1 MKGKILIPCV
11 LLSGVLL
18 FILLL
23 STVTAQVAVL
33 VSNLGD
39 SPATGTAVPLAGS
52 QLVQQEFTTG
62 PGSTNY
68 TLSNVELY
76 VKTAAKNAEASKTAT
91 VTIYERNTEGVEDYA
106 MTDFSRDTKLASV
119 TTTAGMFGSA
129 GTKTIDFSTN
139 GVTLEPSTTYAVRI
153 LSTSLATGG
162 NDLPELVVVAA
173 DDEEGTTG
181 WSIAN
186 DRVKQTIGG
195 SYATDPASLGIRING
210 EEVTAVQQATAT
222 IALAATSDTGITS
235 AGVASTDKITSDT
248 TPDIVVAGY
257 NSGDTITVT
266 ATHATAS
273 DVTATITGDGTATL
287 GTLAEGV
294 WSISADA
301 GGTSSNT
308 LEITVLAELVSTMG
322 QSDNG
327 GVVQIGRH
335 SSSETRKVAQKF
347 TTGRAGY
354 TVKEIHFDVAT
365 AYGGTGAG
373 NSVNIELEIMTANGD
388 NPGSRVGS
396 ILNHFAEPTV
406 TVGDYKYEIPSN
418 KWVTLAPNTEY
429 FLVFQI
435 KFVATRTFSIQQTA
449 SNAETGLPGWSMEDE
464 CRTAVV
470 QTQAEFF
477 GSAGTWANCAS
488 DATLK
493 LGLYGNTN
501 PSIFLKASSDTGS
514 SNTDNITR
522 DNTPTF
528 TVSGLNNNELVTVTA
543 TQTGQTTPIKIR
555 TGNGDV
561 TFSTLANGV
570 WSVRG
575 SDGTTGTPSI
585 SVTIDRTSPTA
596 ITGISSIPTGSDT
609 TPNLTFTTP
618 EAGTL
623 VANSACGI
631 TAQAVTAG
639 SNTITLTALAPG
651 TYGACTIQMAD
662 VAGNV
667 SPSATIPSFTITT
680 GPTIDL
686 KSDSDTGSS
695 DTDNITNDV
704 TPTFTVSGLDNNAT
718 VRLAASQSGET
729 NVTGS
734 RTGNGDVTLGTL
746 VEGVWSV
753 AATDGTTAIT
763 LDITVDITAPTAI
776 TSISS
781 IPTGTD
787 TTPDLTFTAPEAGT
801 LVANTACGITAE
813 AVTTGSNTITLTALA
828 PGTHGSCTIQMAD
841 VAGNTSPTATIPS
854 FTITGPAID
863 LKASSDSGSS
873 DTDNVTNDNEP
884 TFTVAGLN
892 DSVTVTVTAD
902 HATLTDVTATRSGN
916 GDVTLGTLA
925 DGVWSVSASDGT
937 TTTPSINVTID
948 TTVPGIVR
956 NSISSIGST
965 ADRTPDLTFST
976 TEAGVLDATEN
987 CGIASEVLAVTQ
999 GQNTITLSTLV
1010 PGTYSTCNIW
1020 VIDVAGNISGQRT
1033 IPSFT
1038 ITGPTIDLKASSD
1051 LGSSDTD
1058 NITSD
1063 TTPTFTVS
1071 GLNNSATVTVT
1082 ADHATAANVTNTRS
1096 GNGDVTLGTLANG
1109 DWSVSASDGTTT
1121 TPSITITIDTT
1132 APTAITG
1139 VSSIGTTADTTPD
1152 LTFTA
1157 PEAGTLVA
1165 NSACGISP
1173 GIQIS
1178 AGQNTITLTA
1188 RTDGTNY
1195 AGCNIQMTDVAGNL
1209 SPTTAIP
1216 SFTIQVLI
1224 VILKASSNTG
1234 ISNSDRFT
1242 SDSTPTFTVSGAAS
1256 GASITVTITPLI
1268 VSGVTTAVTL
1278 TRTGNGDV
1286 PVTTALADGI
1296 WEYRGTDETTT
1307 TASIALV
1314 IDTLAPTLVYT
1325 SAFSFVGPLSS
1336 TDNVINKADFEA
1348 TAADTLSLIGSRD
1361 SFSFG
1366 YSPVVS
1372 STTCNDSLTYAT
1384 AIPQTDDITSDG
1396 TWKVCI
1402 KISDEAGNIQY
1413 LTSST
1418 FSRDITVPVISNVGS
1433 IGSTFDTTPNL
1444 SFTTSEAGT
1453 LVANSAC
1460 GITAATVTTGANT
1473 ITLTALSRTA
1483 HASCT
1488 IQMTDAAGNTGT
1500 AVNVPSFTITDGP
1513 TVDLKASSD
1522 SGNSDTDNITKNTT
1536 PTITVS
1542 NYASNASVTVTA
1554 TQSGETTVTKAR
1566 SGNGDVTLGTLA
1578 EGVWTVSAS
1587 DGTTTSNEIEITI
1600 DTTAPTKP
1608 GVPTFSPASDDSGI
1622 SNADNITKNTRPSF
1636 TSSHSESVFAEYTL
1650 DSTVS
1655 LLTVR
1660 GSYSFRPA
1668 SALAEGAHSISVKSV
1683 DLAGNKSVASDTRS
1697 FTVDT
1702 TAPTISSVSTIGS
1715 TIDTTPDLTFTTSE
1729 AGTLVANSGCG
1740 ITAQAVTSGSN
1751 TITLSELAVAT
1762 YPSCT
1767 IQMTDSAGNTGTAVS
1782 ITSFTIQLGPK
1793 VALLASYDTGTSDTD
1808 GITNT
1813 DNPAFIVSGFASDV
1827 RVKVIATHTD
1837 GTVITTTMPTDGN
1850 TQSIASGT
1858 FADGVWTVIAQTSD
1872 GTITSPSITI
1882 TIDTVAPGKPA
1893 TPSLAQTSDSGVSDS
1908 DDITNITNPLV
1919 GTTTTGEGYVYEW
1932 TVNGTVLTSS
1942 TTFHTN
1948 TGVLSEGLSGAFV
1961 KVTDVAGNQSVSSD
1975 VYTFTVDTTAPTIS
1989 NVGSIGTTFDDTPD
2003 LSFTTSEAGV
2013 LVANS
2018 GCGITAATVASGSN
2032 TITLTALSRIT
2043 HSSCTINMSDVAG
2056 NTGTAVSIPSFT
2068 IEAGGI
2074 AIAALSTDPAPS
2086 REATATVTGSSPSD
2100 LNWALFDPGATPAET
2115 CGSGLTFTS
2124 TYVSET
2130 ALTIASA
2137 EADNQKKACFRATI
2151 SGTTV
2156 YQETDTITGID
2167 TTNPSALLTLETQ
2180 LTGGSKTTFTTSTS
2194 NIFLKVG
2201 DKFILTDA
2209 STDAGSGIDT
2219 STRGLTFT
2227 RGTQQQHTDG
2237 NANTE
2242 SPSHAAGVWTYTV
2255 AAGDNGILK
2264 YVYSISDRAGNS
2276 DSADLT
2282 ITNLFVDTT
2291 APITPILDLDTPS
2304 DSGSSVTDNVTND
2317 TTPSFTIENPT
2328 ARITGSA
2335 INNEAGKSEEVI
2347 EWHMTA
2353 AGSSTFTKQTGSTD
2367 TFTPATALT
2376 DGVYKIKALFKD
2388 KAGNTT
2394 DSNVITFTIDT
2405 TAPGKPAAP
2414 NFLPDNDSG
2423 ISSTDNITNIN
2434 FLFAISVTTSESNPT
2449 VEWTLNSDVQPIT
2462 STSYIPLAALD
2473 DGDYTMSVKITDAA
2487 GNQSPASDDF
2497 TFTIDTTPPSAPS
2510 SVETGLIV
2518 NDTTPDITFEAT
2530 TGTNDIGAYKVHVI
2544 TNTTLTDETCPTKAV
2559 TTDTLTTF
2567 ANTVTSTAADVT
2579 FTPGTALTEGKYCVY
2594 VEQSDV
2600 AGNRVISPAEVLYID
2615 TTPIDKSGI
2624 VVNLLDAFDSTR
2636 PEVTADGESD
2646 SDGVWT
2652 PGKTDDYTKETTVT
2666 IEISNIPVETIMGK
2680 RRNVLLSLSLPDI
2693 TPVVVTR
2700 APDFENP
2707 TTDTVSHT
2715 FTGVSLIGHATTAYL
2730 PKDNLML
2737 FSINDQAGNNVTL
2750 NRTLEADTETKTP
2763 NTPDLAAASDSGT
2776 SDTDDYTNAEY
2787 LNIVVEDDDAD
2798 TNREHPTIVR
2808 LYTWTDSSTNPG
2820 EVDAAELTPVQV
2832 ETSPSDSTDNHIPTP
2847 YLLKGATAG
2856 VDATFQNVVL
2866 PEGTHLVVAGQ
2877 IDKAGNDEAYSAPL
2891 TIYID
2896 RTAPT
2901 APTAPTLNS
2910 EDDTG
2915 AERPGALIA
2924 EKNRYR
2930 TDAVTSTTSD
2940 LSFFGCV
2947 DPSDFRTSGATDVA
2961 LVTAIV
2967 KDATDTIITDTA
2979 TDNTGESGSAVT
2991 FDDTLLDSAGDP
3003 VRPTLCTTGLS
3014 PYKLDLD
3021 ETYGTANQ
3029 ENTYSVVVTAT
3040 DLAGNTSE
3048 EGASTT
3054 LIIDQKKPSD
3064 SLGTIDLDAL
3074 TDNGENTNDNTTS
3087 LTDLLYTTN
3096 KHSLDNNGAQAYQ
3109 TRSQK
3114 TISHYEIALQLYKD
3128 GATEGAVFTAPS
3140 VEQVTYFQNTTI
3152 PEQVINGTQTLPER
3166 ILTGD
3171 GIALLIKGLSLSFDQ
3186 YSNVYQTRV
3195 RAVDVAGNI
3204 KELFPTSSVSYLLP
3218 PPPITGIDLAD
3229 SSDTGSGVT
3238 GTDTDNLTKSKTW
3251 TITGSFTYRE
3261 RDGNAEINTVKARI
3275 VRTADT
3281 TIISS
3286 ADITAITHGAINGT
3300 CADESDACSET
3311 DDTDSTFTHTFTHT
3325 TLSDGD
3331 YRIEVQTYNG
3341 SEAGAIN
3348 SGANELVITYDSTP
3362 PSTTPLIA
3370 NLSAVGASI
3379 VNGELISVV
3388 GQHGGGT
3395 RPLNGGFLIYKKG
3408 VNTPVRTFTPSSGGF
3423 SFFLSTP
3430 AELSDTFAYEF
3441 AYTDAAGNIG
3451 EKVALPP
3458 LPDIRTVRLGDGTP
3472 TEYAAVGIAHPDSTP
3487 YNLPTTTIS
3496 LGTHQTGGTC
3506 SSFSATPNA
3515 YAAYTN
3521 GFAVRLTT
3529 GNTKACFYHGHT
3541 LNGVGLYL
3549 IKDTQGA
3556 SDFASV
3562 QVHEEDDTTHAL
3574 IQRDRTKEAY
3584 TKETRPRF
3592 IGSSLPEVPVRLYR
3606 VSKATFDAATTGDE
3620 WTELAIDSNKMFD
3633 GTTAKDGSF
3642 QIPSLPTALGDGVY
3656 YLAARISL
3664 DEGVT
3669 YTDAAQIFTLTID
3682 TTPPLRSNARD
3693 ETVDGVFYGAQPLV
3707 VFDNLVIGN
3716 GYTATDTPILT
3727 GNDDFH
3733 LQHLHDGQAR
3743 TDLHVEV
3750 RIHGT
3755 SEIYYRAPGFGNISD
3770 KVGDTFSSTTQPGF
3784 PQSILDSNG
3793 EYRLRFTVTDKAGNQ
3808 YQEFVA
3814 PFFFDNEAPEIQII
3828 QVGDEDFLIYA
3839 TDNVDTDV
3847 TLKITERSTKN
3858 CQRPRHATTAYSAG
3872 TLLSLTNTSNYICVS
3887 AEDEAGNITFKSS
3900 ANAITGIAQLQLLQA
3915 DDTGYSDTD
3924 RVTNKQTVT
3933 ITGTVAEGTIAR
3945 LYFKRIKDARG
3956 TPVTEPWQQS
3966 KDALPQ
3972 AGQTTVT
3979 FSEVEFTQEGTY
3991 QLGGT
3996 TNTVDT
4002 TIGSGATYD
4011 GNFVPA
4017 QNPIVSGELT
4027 IDRTAIHKLDTRFP
4041 VSERGQDLI
4050 DPKLLYSYP
4059 VRLENF
4065 FDLHPEDGN
4074 VQITATWG
4082 PYSDTLNPTFKSFQ
4096 TSTREPYIPQAIYAN
4111 CPLTAQRDA
4120 CEVRFEHLDLLFAFF
4135 APKEE
4140 KHELPLQA
4148 SRDYEEKRKTIQQNT
4163 ISCAEFKADAA
4174 HWQQVKADL
4183 IANGIDADNII
4194 LPYAETCEQTLTS
4207 ANARLDTQ
4215 FVSRVQALRTE
4226 RAVLRFGQESLFYN
4240 VALNDIPVVYVL
4252 GATSQGKIP
4261 LEALKKGE
4269 SVTYPLTLTITD
4281 KAGNT
4286 VNLQATRDLTADTT
4300 PPTATLYRNGQNY
4313 WVEAQDPSYTQTYGE
4328 AGIDHPTKV
4337 FITKGT
4343 EVAYTQ
4349 RSKNCGELAQQQAD
4363 LIAQGVPAENIFA
4376 PFTFPCTDATA
4387 VATRAQILQSSTDYT
4402 TRQTALIKAKVAEDP
4417 NDAITKDSHVTF
4429 AMLPTLHQLGV
4440 GASSKVQ
4447 EPSGTQP
4454 LENTCSAQ
4462 RVEDIKGPFL
4472 TISDDRIVTK
4482 GEIGDSNYKLSVL
4495 KQDHFTTD
4503 SFNFNI
4509 FNEAFA
4515 SDRYTAEIFCVVIT
4529 DVFGNQTFLPST
4541 EAKTKRRKGSSGGG
4555 GSPAGFGRTLLASLD
4570 SLFNPTDNEQQ
4581 PQQPLTFTAQAPLI
4595 QAPLPQQA
4603 RLTSTFDQNIGAG
4616 QETEDVRALQQFLNT
4631 EGFLVSATGAGSP
4644 GQETAYFGT
4653 KTAQALTAYQEAN
4666 NLPAT
4671 GFLGPLTR
4679 AHIEGST
4686 TTTTTTTAPPAPR
4699 ITRTLST
4706 GQRGEDV
4713 QALQQF
4719 LNAEGFLV
4727 NTTGPGSPGQ
4737 ETTYF
4742 GTLTAQAV
4750 AAFQQANGLP
4760 AVGIVGPQTRA
4771 LLERFGK
4778 QTTTTLLP
4786 QPAPAPQPIPVID
4799 IAPLPELPTRAT
4811 RPLSTQAPTL
4821 QQTTTPPTPV
4831 FAPPT
4836 PPTNQETPPIEEET
4850 PLQTEYDF
4858 FDLVPRGGGERG
4870 LF

>member
-1 MKGKILIPCV
+1 MSRENSNGQVYMTTTITGSYKKGKSLATYIL
-11 LLSGVLL
+11 LNGVLL

-23 STVTAQVAVL
+23 STVSAQAVVL
-33 VSNLGD
+33 VSNFGQTAE
-39 SPATGTAVPLAGS
+39 PTGGIELTGSAYFHQAFTTPAGS
-52 QLVQQEFTTG
+52 D
-62 PGSTNY
+62 SY
-68 TLSNVELY
+68 TLTSVELN
-76 VKTAAKNAEASKTAT
+76 VVQAASADQVNKTVIVHMYEVDTTNTGNDTRLAT
-91 VTIYERNTEGVEDYA
+91 VTSSPGFFDSVGDKTF
-106 MTDFSRDTKLASV
+106 DFSD
-119 TTTAGMFGSA
+119 
-129 GTKTIDFSTN
+129 
-139 GVTLEPSTTYAVRI
+139 
-153 LSTSLATGG
+153 
-162 NDLPELVVVAA
+162 
-173 DDEEGTTG
+173 
-181 WSIAN
+181 
-186 DRVKQTIGG
+186 
-195 SYATDPASLGIRING
+195 
-210 EEVTAVQQATAT
+210 
-222 IALAATSDTGITS
+222 SD
-235 AGVASTDKITSDT
+235 
-248 TPDIVVAGY
+248 
-257 NSGDTITVT
+257 
-266 ATHATAS
+266 
-273 DVTATITGDGTATL
+273 
-287 GTLAEGV
+287 
-294 WSISADA
+294 
-301 GGTSSNT
+301 
-308 LEITVLAELVSTMG
+308 
-322 QSDNG
+322 
-327 GVVQIGRH
+327 
-335 SSSETRKVAQKF
+335 
-347 TTGRAGY
+347 
-354 TVKEIHFDVAT
+354 
-365 AYGGTGAG
+365 
-373 NSVNIELEIMTANGD
+373 
-388 NPGSRVGS
+388 
-396 ILNHFAEPTV
+396 
-406 TVGDYKYEIPSN
+406 
-418 KWVTLAPNTEY
+418 VTLAPNTTYAVRLRGSGYSTDPFSAGNIVPHIRRHSDTDEDAGG
-429 FLVFQI
+429 LAGWTIANNVL
-435 KFVATRTFSIQQTA
+435 FVNLDATSTSAILSMRLNGELQQEEGISLLSSSDSGSSDTDNITNDNTPELLLTGFTDGATVTVTATHSSAANVTATRTGDGSVTLPTLADGEWALSATDTTNTHTLTITVDTSAPTAITSVSSI
-449 SNAETGLPGWSMEDE
+449 
-464 CRTAVV
+464 
-470 QTQAEFF
+470 
-477 GSAGTWANCAS
+477 GSVT
-488 DATLK
+488 DATPDLTFTTPEAGV
-493 LGLYGNTN
+493 LVANSACGIPAEAVTTGSNTITLTTLTNGTYASCTIQMADVAGNNSPTTAI
-501 PSIFLKASSDTGS
+501 PSFTITGPAIDLKAGSDSGS
-514 SNTDNITR
+514 SNTDNITN

-528 TVSGLNNNELVTVTA
+528 TVSGLSGTVTVTA
-543 TQTGQTTPIKIR
+543 DHATLTDVTATRSGD
-555 TGNGDV
+555 GDV
-561 TFSTLANGV
+561 TLPTLGEGV
-570 WSVRG
+570 WSVSA
-575 SDGTTGTPSI
+575 SDGTTTTPSI
-585 SVTIDRTSPTA
+585 SVTIDNSGPATFTGSINSIGTTTDSTPDLSFTASEAGIVQSNTACGITAQEVTSGPNTITLTELDPGTYSTCVIWMIDLAGNPSSNTPIPSFTIQGPTVDLKASSDTGSSDTDNITNDNTPELILTRFIQANLIAITATHSSAANVTGRRAGNGNITLAQLADGVWKITATDTTNTSTLTITVDTSAPTA
-596 ITGISSIPTGSDT
+596 ITGVNSIGTTGDT
-609 TPNLTFTTP
+609 TPNVSFTAP
-618 EAGTL
+618 EAGVL
-623 VANSACGI
+623 VANTACGI
-631 TAQAVTAG
+631 TAQAVTSG
-639 SNTITLTALAPG
+639 SNTITLTALAL
-651 TYGACTIQMAD
+651 GAYASCTIQMAD
-662 VAGNV
+662 VAGNN
-667 SPSATIPSFTITT
+667 SPTTPIPSFTITGPRIDLKANSDSGSSNTDKITRNNTPTFTVSGLDDSKTVTVTADHATETDVTGTRTGDGDVRLPTLAEGVWSVSASDGTTTTPAISVTIDLSGPGSIDTVSPIGTTADSTPDLTFTTYEAGTLLANTDCGIATQAVVAGENTITLTALTPGTYGSCTIEMTDIAGNYAIPATPIPSFTIT

-686 KSDSDTGSS
+686 KASSDTGSS

-704 TPTFTVSGLDNNAT
+704 TPTFTVVGFDDSAT
-718 VRLAASQSGET
+718 VRLAASQSGQT
-729 NVTGS
+729 NVNGS
-734 RTGNGDVTLGTL
+734 RTGDGDVTLPTL
-746 VEGVWSV
+746 TEGVWAV
-753 AATDGTTAIT
+753 AATDGTTIIT
-763 LDITVDITAPTAI
+763 LNITVDTTDPTVITNVN
-776 TSISS
+776 SIGSV
-781 IPTGTD
+781 TD
-787 TTPDLTFTAPEAGT
+787 TTPDLSFTAPEAGT
-801 LVANTACGITAE
+801 LVANTACGIPAE

-828 PGTHGSCTIQMAD
+828 NGTYASCTIQMAD
-841 VAGNTSPTATIPS
+841 VAGNTSPTASIPS
-854 FTITGPAID
+854 FTITGPSIDLKATSDSGSSDTDNVTNVNTPTFTISGLKSGPVIVAANQTGQNTVSGVRTGNGDFTTGTLADGVWEVTASDGATSVAINVTIDTVAPLKSGIPTITPRSLDTGISNTDHITSNTRPSFTSAPRETLLFLEFTLDSTVLPLTRRGGATFRPASALADGVYNISAISIDLAGNRSPASDTRSFTIDTTVPVISNVGSIPTSIDTTPDLTFTASEAGVLVANTACGITAATVTSGSNTLTLSALTPATYGACTINMKDVAGNTGTAVNVPSFIIADGPTVD

-873 DTDNVTNDNEP
+873 DTDNITNDDTP
-884 TFTVAGLN
+884 TITVSNYVSGA
-892 DSVTVTVTAD
+892 SVI
-902 HATLTDVTATRSGN
+902 VTATHATEDDETATHTGN
-916 GDVTLGTLA
+916 GDVTLPTLA
-925 DGVWSVSASDGT
+925 EGVWTVSATDGT
-937 TTTPSINVTID
+937 TVSNEIEITID
-948 TTVPGIVR
+948 TTVPSKRALVTIDTGISNSDGIV
-956 NSISSIGST
+956 NDNTPTISILGALPTGFTVRWTIDGSVDSSI
-965 ADRTPDLTFST
+965 T
-976 TEAGVLDATEN
+976 TDAFVS
-987 CGIASEVLAVTQ
+987 A
-999 GQNTITLSTLV
+999 TLSEGSHTFAIEV
-1010 PGTYSTCNIW
+1010 FDI
-1020 VIDVAGNISGQRT
+1020 AGNKSPI
-1033 IPSFT
+1033 
-1038 ITGPTIDLKASSD
+1038 
-1051 LGSSDTD
+1051 SDT
-1058 NITSD
+1058 
-1063 TTPTFTVS
+1063 
-1071 GLNNSATVTVT
+1071 L
-1082 ADHATAANVTNTRS
+1082 
-1096 GNGDVTLGTLANG
+1096 TL
-1109 DWSVSASDGTTT
+1109 
-1121 TPSITITIDTT
+1121 IIDTT
-1132 APTAITG
+1132 APVITG
-1139 VSSIGTTADTTPD
+1139 VSSIGTTA
-1152 LTFTA
+1152 
-1157 PEAGTLVA
+1157 
-1165 NSACGISP
+1165 
-1173 GIQIS
+1173 
-1178 AGQNTITLTA
+1178 
-1188 RTDGTNY
+1188 
-1195 AGCNIQMTDVAGNL
+1195 
-1209 SPTTAIP
+1209 
-1216 SFTIQVLI
+1216 
-1224 VILKASSNTG
+1224 
-1234 ISNSDRFT
+1234 
-1242 SDSTPTFTVSGAAS
+1242 
-1256 GASITVTITPLI
+1256 
-1268 VSGVTTAVTL
+1268 
-1278 TRTGNGDV
+1278 
-1286 PVTTALADGI
+1286 
-1296 WEYRGTDETTT
+1296 
-1307 TASIALV
+1307 
-1314 IDTLAPTLVYT
+1314 
-1325 SAFSFVGPLSS
+1325 
-1336 TDNVINKADFEA
+1336 
-1348 TAADTLSLIGSRD
+1348 
-1361 SFSFG
+1361 
-1366 YSPVVS
+1366 
-1372 STTCNDSLTYAT
+1372 
-1384 AIPQTDDITSDG
+1384 
-1396 TWKVCI
+1396 
-1402 KISDEAGNIQY
+1402 
-1413 LTSST
+1413 
-1418 FSRDITVPVISNVGS
+1418 
-1433 IGSTFDTTPNL
+1433 
-1444 SFTTSEAGT
+1444 
-1453 LVANSAC
+1453 
-1460 GITAATVTTGANT
+1460 
-1473 ITLTALSRTA
+1473 
-1483 HASCT
+1483 
-1488 IQMTDAAGNTGT
+1488 
-1500 AVNVPSFTITDGP
+1500 VNVP
-1513 TVDLKASSD
+1513 
-1522 SGNSDTDNITKNTT
+1522 
-1536 PTITVS
+1536 
-1542 NYASNASVTVTA
+1542 
-1554 TQSGETTVTKAR
+1554 E
-1566 SGNGDVTLGTLA
+1566 
-1578 EGVWTVSAS
+1578 
-1587 DGTTTSNEIEITI
+1587 
-1600 DTTAPTKP
+1600 
-1608 GVPTFSPASDDSGI
+1608 
-1622 SNADNITKNTRPSF
+1622 
-1636 TSSHSESVFAEYTL
+1636 
-1650 DSTVS
+1650 
-1655 LLTVR
+1655 
-1660 GSYSFRPA
+1660 
-1668 SALAEGAHSISVKSV
+1668 
-1683 DLAGNKSVASDTRS
+1683 
-1697 FTVDT
+1697 
-1702 TAPTISSVSTIGS
+1702 
-1715 TIDTTPDLTFTTSE
+1715 LTFTTSE
-1729 AGTLVANSGCG
+1729 AGVLVANTACG

-1751 TITLSELAVAT
+1751 TITLTELSVAT
-1762 YPSCT
+1762 YAACK
-1767 IQMTDSAGNTGTAVS
+1767 IQMTDVAGNTGTAANVP
-1782 ITSFTIQLGPK
+1782 SFTIQAGPK
-1793 VALLASYDTGTSDTD
+1793 IDLKADSDS
-1808 GITNT
+1808 GSSNT
-1813 DNPAFIVSGFASDV
+1813 DNITNNGTPIFIISGFDTSAAL
-1827 RVKVIATHTD
+1827 RMTATHATADAVTTHHTGNGEVLTSSELIDGVWSVSVATTD
-1837 GTVITTTMPTDGN
+1837 GTV
-1850 TQSIASGT
+1850 
-1858 FADGVWTVIAQTSD
+1858 
-1872 GTITSPSITI
+1872 TSPSISVTIDKTAPTKPYTANLFNLSDTGSSNTDNITNDTTPDIGQDQTETQTDITYEWTVDGVIDTSVTGATYTPSAALSEGSHTFLIKLIDTAGNKSPSSDNFSI
-1882 TIDTVAPGKPA
+1882 TIDTTDPV
-1893 TPSLAQTSDSGVSDS
+1893 
-1908 DDITNITNPLV
+1908 I
-1919 GTTTTGEGYVYEW
+1919 
-1932 TVNGTVLTSS
+1932 SS
-1942 TTFHTN
+1942 
-1948 TGVLSEGLSGAFV
+1948 
-1961 KVTDVAGNQSVSSD
+1961 
-1975 VYTFTVDTTAPTIS
+1975 IS
-1989 NVGSIGTTFDDTPD
+1989 AIGTTFDNTPD
-2003 LSFTTSEAGV
+2003 LTFTTSEAGV

-2018 GCGITAATVASGSN
+2018 GCGITAETVASGSN
-2032 TITLTALSRIT
+2032 TITLNALSRTT
-2043 HSSCTINMSDVAG
+2043 HSSCTIQMTDVAG
-2056 NTGTAVSIPSFT
+2056 NTGDATVIASFT
-2068 IEAGGI
+2068 IETGGI

-2086 REATATVTGSSPSD
+2086 REATATVTGTNPSD

-2130 ALTIASA
+2130 AVTIASA
-2137 EADNQKKACFRATI
+2137 ETDNGKKACFRATV
-2151 SGTTV
+2151 SGTTI
-2156 YQETDTITGID
+2156 YQETDAISNID
-2167 TTNPSALLTLETQ
+2167 ATNPSALLTLETQ

-2194 NIFLKVG
+2194 NVFLKVG

-2242 SPSHAAGVWTYTV
+2242 SPSHIAGVWTYTV

-2291 APITPILDLDTPS
+2291 APAAPVIDLDDES
-2304 DSGSSVTDNVTND
+2304 DSGSLNSDNITND
-2317 TTPSFTIENPT
+2317 TTPSFTITNPT

-2353 AGSSTFTKQTGSTD
+2353 AGSSTFTKQTGSAT

-2394 DSNVITFTIDT
+2394 DSTVITFTIDT
-2405 TAPGKPAAP
+2405 TAPGKPRIPTITPQHHDTGISNTDHITSNTRP
-2414 NFLPDNDSG
+2414 NFSAPSDPSFAEFTLDSTVLPLTAHG
-2423 ISSTDNITNIN
+2423 
-2434 FLFAISVTTSESNPT
+2434 
-2449 VEWTLNSDVQPIT
+2449 
-2462 STSYIPLAALD
+2462 SYTFRPASALA
-2473 DGDYTMSVKITDAA
+2473 DGDYTLSVVSIDRA
-2487 GNQSPASDDF
+2487 GNRSPASD
-2497 TFTIDTTPPSAPS
+2497 TRSFTIDTTPPSAPS
-2510 SVETGLIV
+2510 SVETGFII

-2579 FTPGTALTEGKYCVY
+2579 FTPGVGQGKYCVY

-2600 AGNRVISPAEVLYID
+2600 AGNRVISPAEVLYVD
-2615 TTPIDKSGI
+2615 TTPIDTSGI

-2636 PEVTADGESD
+2636 PEVTEDGESD

-2680 RRNVLLSLSLPDI
+2680 RRNVLLTLSLPDL
-2693 TPVVVTR
+2693 TPVVVNR

-2730 PKDNLML
+2730 PKDNLVR
-2737 FSINDQAGNNVTL
+2737 FSINDQAGNSVALSETF
-2750 NRTLEADTETKTP
+2750 EADIETKTP

-2787 LNIVVEDDDAD
+2787 LNIVVADDDAD
-2798 TNREHPTIVR
+2798 TNREYPTIVR

-2856 VDATFQNVVL
+2856 VDVTFQNVVL
-2866 PEGTHLVVAGQ
+2866 PEGTHLLVAGQ

-3029 ENTYSVVVTAT
+3029 ENTYTVVVTAT

-3074 TDNGENTNDNTTS
+3074 TDNGDSDSDNSTS
-3087 LTDLLYTTN
+3087 LTDLLYSTN
-3096 KHSLDNNGAQAYQ
+3096 RHSLDNNGAQAYQ

-3186 YSNVYQTRV
+3186 YSNIYQTRV

-3430 AELSDTFAYEF
+3430 TELSDTFAYEF

-3515 YAAYTN
+3515 YTAYTN
-3521 GFAVRLTT
+3521 GFAVTLTT

-3592 IGSSLPEVPVRLYR
+3592 VGSSLPEVPVRLYR

-3620 WTELAIDSNKMFD
+3620 WTELAIDSNKIFD

-3642 QIPSLPTALGDGVY
+3642 QIPPPSTTLSDGVY

-3693 ETVDGVFYGAQPLV
+3693 ETRDGSFYEAQPLV

-3750 RIHGT
+3750 KIHGT

-3900 ANAITGIAQLQLLQA
+3900 ANAITGVAQLQLLQA

-4017 QNPIVSGELT
+4017 QNPIVSGELI

-4082 PYSDTLNPTFKSFQ
+4082 PYSDTLNPTFKPFQ

-4140 KHELPLQA
+4140 KHKLPLQA
-4148 SRDYEEKRKTIQQNT
+4148 FRDYEEKRKTIQQNT

-4174 HWQQVKADL
+4174 LWQQVKTDL

-4194 LPYAETCEQTLTS
+4194 LPYAETCEQTLTL

-4215 FVSRVQALRTE
+4215 FTSRVQILRTE

-4313 WVEAQDPSYTQTYGE
+4313 WVEARDPSYTQTYGE

-4343 EVAYTQ
+4343 EATYTQ
-4349 RSKNCGELAQQQAD
+4349 RSKNCGELAQQRAD
-4363 LIAQGVPAENIFA
+4363 LVAQGVPAENIFA

-4402 TRQTALIKAKVAEDP
+4402 TRQTALIQAKVDEDP
-4417 NDAITKDSHVTF
+4417 NDAITLTSHVTF

-4515 SDRYTAEIFCVVIT
+4515 SDRYSAEIFCVVIT
-4529 DVFGNQTFLPST
+4529 DAFGNQTFLPST

-4631 EGFLVSATGAGSP
+4631 EGFLVSASGAGSP

-4666 NLPAT
+4666 NLPPT

-4679 AHIEGST
+4679 AHIEGS

-4821 QQTTTPPTPV
+4821 QHTTTPPTPV

-4836 PPTNQETPPIEEET
+4836 PPTNQEAPPTEEET